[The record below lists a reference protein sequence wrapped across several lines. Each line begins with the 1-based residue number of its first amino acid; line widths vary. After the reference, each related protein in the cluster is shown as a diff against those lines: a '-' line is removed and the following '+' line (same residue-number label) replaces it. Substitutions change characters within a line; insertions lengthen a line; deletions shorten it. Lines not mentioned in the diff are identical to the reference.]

1 MTQLDKLFAR
11 LLANSR
17 HAISFRE
24 FERLLLAFG
33 FELARTTGSHRIY
46 VHPNLMRPFPVQPDG
61 KDAKRY
67 QVREF
72 LELIEEHSLYMQP

>member
-1 MTQLDKLFAR
+1 MVVT
-11 LLANSR
+11 
-17 HAISFRE
+17 FRD

-33 FELARTTGSHRIY
+33 FTLDRINGSHHQY
-46 VHPNLMRPFPVQPDG
+46 VHPDVPRPFPVQPDG

-72 LELIEEHSLYMQP
+72 LELVETYGLHIEE